1 MKNITLLLIAAIY
14 GCAII
19 YYQSI
24 QLLPVIFVYLI
35 VIVNSVSFVLYGVD
49 KLAAIKSKSRVPEKY
64 FYYLALLCGWPAS
77 LLGQM
82 IFNHKTT
89 KTIFRRWFFTMMWI
103 NLLVV
108 GTCGFYVQT

>member
-35 VIVNSVSFVLYGVD
+35 VIVNSVSC
-49 KLAAIKSKSRVPEKY
+49 KRLAK
-64 FYYLALLCGWPAS
+64 
-77 LLGQM
+77 
-82 IFNHKTT
+82 HT
-89 KTIFRRWFFTMMWI
+89 
-103 NLLVV
+103 
-108 GTCGFYVQT
+108 